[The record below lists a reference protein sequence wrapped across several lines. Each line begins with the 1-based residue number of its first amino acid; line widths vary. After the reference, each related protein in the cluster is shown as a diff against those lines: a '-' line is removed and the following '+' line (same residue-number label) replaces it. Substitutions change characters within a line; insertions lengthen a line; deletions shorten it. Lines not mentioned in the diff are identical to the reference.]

1 MSPLDQ
7 TLKYRFVKPALSLAV
22 ALRGKVVSLLG
33 VKQPAASC
41 QIPTIRRIV
50 EEHTAGPRR
59 GYFVE
64 VGAFD
69 GERFSNTSWLA
80 DNGWRGLYVEPSPT
94 YAKLCRLRHIFN
106 GVEVENVGV
115 GDETTTLP
123 LREIG
128 ALSTLSQD
136 AVDSYLQIEWS
147 VRQMAKKAGS
157 AMVPVHRLD
166 DLLARHKVE
175 AGFDMLVID
184 VGGFEE
190 KVVSG
195 FDIARWRPTL
205 IIAEL
210 CDVHPDLSEIPARAE
225 PAARV
230 RRTIA
235 AAGYREIHR
244 DEINTVFLR
253 ESA

>member
-1 MSPLDQ
+1 MSARDQ

-22 ALRGKVVSLLG
+22 AVGGKLAGLFGAS
-33 VKQPAASC
+33 QPARSC
-41 QIPTIRRIV
+41 QVPTIRDIV
-50 EEHTAGPRR
+50 DAHTAGRR
-59 GYFVE
+59 KGYFVE

-80 DNGWRGLYVEPSPT
+80 DNGWRGLYVEPSAV
-94 YAKLCRLRHIFN
+94 YARLCRLRHLLN
-106 GVEVENVGV
+106 RVEIENVAA

-147 VRQMAKKAGS
+147 VRKMARKVDS
-157 AMVPVHRLD
+157 AMVSVVRLD
-166 DLLARHKVE
+166 DLLDRHAVNP
-175 AGFDMLVID
+175 GFDMLVID

-195 FDIARWRPTL
+195 FDISRWQPKL
-205 IIAEL
+205 IVAEL

-230 RRTIA
+230 RQSILD
-235 AAGYREIHR
+235 AGYGEIFR
-244 DEINTVFLR
+244 DDINTVFLR
-253 ESA
+253 NGS